1 MDPGPDILYRPYRDE
16 DRPGVIDILYR
27 TGFMGEDLTGTDR
40 FNDRVLFALVNM
52 DGYLR
57 YEKENVCVAQAR
69 DTGKVLGYIMGT
81 ADTLSY
87 QKTFRRRMY
96 GRIALRVVLVSSW
109 RYPESFQ
116 ALLHWGW
123 TFSMDHERPFYADY
137 PGHMHINCLPGHQRR
152 GIGGNL
158 IRMFQDGMRAKGVG
172 GIHLGTSNFNHKALP
187 FYRARG
193 FTLLAEKQQSFW
205 PGVPGQVSMTFGK
218 RLA

>member
-69 DTGKVLGYIMGT
+69 DTGQVLGYIMGT

-137 PGHMHINCLPGHQRR
+137 PADRLRGLLSRRR
-152 GIGGNL
+152 GRLYRGRKKPSGQNPLVGAGNSL
-158 IRMFQDGMRAKGVG
+158 CASRR
-172 GIHLGTSNFNHKALP
+172 NR
-187 FYRARG
+187 Y
-193 FTLLAEKQQSFW
+193 
-205 PGVPGQVSMTFGK
+205 
-218 RLA
+218 